1 MDLST
6 KNALA
11 GLGQIVASDLRHSL
25 GKRAIGWM
33 EDFAI
38 HLQNLNIGG

>member
-25 GKRAIGWM
+25 GKRPVGWM